1 MQGSDGFREGRI
13 ATGCFI
19 DEPNSCCI
27 PAPLSPHPS
36 WYVEEC
42 GFSSAVWGALLSWGK
57 KLMVT
62 LLWLGSVTSRCS
74 CMQEMVCAGGAVPV
88 LLCCGSSWQ
97 GLEALGRA
105 MGRLEVGLSQVG
117 GFAGCLSQ
125 ASFSHEVV
133 LWDRGLHR
141 VITAGIYGTERSRT
155 CGFGSRGAALAS
167 AQILLRR
174 KIQAEGK
181 YPSDPIK

>member
-1 MQGSDGFREGRI
+1 M
-13 ATGCFI
+13 
-19 DEPNSCCI
+19 
-27 PAPLSPHPS
+27 
-36 WYVEEC
+36 
-42 GFSSAVWGALLSWGK
+42 
-57 KLMVT
+57 
-62 LLWLGSVTSRCS
+62 
-74 CMQEMVCAGGAVPV
+74 PV

-105 MGRLEVGLSQVG
+105 MGRLEMSLSQVD
-117 GFAGCLSQ
+117 GFAGCFSQ

-141 VITAGIYGTERSRT
+141 VMTAGIYGTECNGT